1 MSELETNIYRI
12 TNLRDLAS
20 TYRTYR
26 VVNLHRD
33 QDEYYQNCQL
43 LTRKLSFKLRSP
55 AAVIDRKDEAI
66 LVVKQD
72 APEPPEELVV
82 VRAQVRFEPMDENIR
97 LDYTTRSPENDRI
110 AIRFLSFLVQS
121 PLYSQM
127 GLWQS
132 GSGKPFFER
141 QPHRQGE
148 NLNLFRGYSVRPLL
162 TSSGEIGLCVDVHSK
177 LIYRRSLPTHLDRQ
191 AFQRW
196 KGSHVIY
203 HFGLNWYEV
212 ALAEFS
218 AFNVSQ
224 YKFPM
229 NGGSA
234 ILYDYILS
242 ECDKPLPTEIA
253 NLPKDSSTVVYSDNR
268 DEKRG
273 AAAAL
278 CYPVAG
284 NDDMRAQR
292 EFPSLAIPPHIR
304 AQLIQAFVG
313 QYLQRLKF
321 GNTELRLDTKPMATT
336 PKLFPVPDL
345 EFGCNTIL
353 STRGTPGAV
362 QVSLDELGRKRM
374 SLLKDKNVGFF
385 VSTPLDNFYFFMPQ
399 SVHET
404 FGPVFLKSLC
414 ATTDDLFPQAHAFE
428 PRLVVY
434 PDRGKNFT
442 QLSQAIFDKAATDC
456 ERGGYAVVMIP
467 EFQRRRPRAED
478 TSAAFIIQQL
488 RARSDLFASIIHTT
502 VGTQSYVA
510 RSGSDGRTS
519 YVPDVRSEGKL
530 SGYFRGVAIN
540 KILLLNQKWP
550 FVLATP
556 MHADAVVGIDV
567 KGNMAGFVVTNK
579 LGNTIVPFH
588 KKSQQKEKLM
598 AKQCREYF
606 YEIINRLAE
615 QTEVLIKNIV
625 VHRDGQLYDTETKGI
640 NLALQQLK
648 DEELVDPETAI
659 TFVEIPKSAPAPL
672 RLFAISIKGN
682 GDRYIDNPQ
691 AGNYYLLSETEG
703 FVCTTGRAFGHKG
716 TAKPLH
722 VIKKSGPLSLEQCLQ
737 DIFSLSCLAWTRPE
751 DCSRDP
757 ITIKLNDRW
766 LGEDGTD
773 IEEEDE
779 TDEVIEEAQGK

>member
-33 QDEYYQNCQL
+33 QEEYFQNCQQ

-55 AAVIDRKDEAI
+55 AAVIDRGDEAI

-72 APEPPEELVV
+72 SPEPPKEMFV
-82 VRAQVRFEPMDENIR
+82 VRAQVQFEPMDENIH
-97 LDYTTRSPENDRI
+97 LDYTTRSPENDAI

-121 PLYSQM
+121 PLYNRP
-127 GLWQS
+127 GLWQP
-132 GSGKPFFER
+132 GSGKSFFER

-148 NLNLFRGYSVRPLL
+148 QLNLFRGYSVRPLL
-162 TSSGEIGLCVDVHSK
+162 TSSGDIGLCVDVHSK
-177 LIYRRSLPTHLDRQ
+177 LVYRRSLPTHLDRQ

-196 KGSHVIY
+196 KGAHVIY

-218 AFNVSQ
+218 ALNISQ

-234 ILYDYILS
+234 ILYDYILNG
-242 ECDKPLPTEIA
+242 CAKPLPPEIA

-268 DEKRG
+268 DDKRG

-278 CYPVAG
+278 CYQVVG
-284 NDDMRAQR
+284 NDDHRAQQ

-304 AQLIQAFVG
+304 SQLIQDFVEKH
-313 QYLQRLKF
+313 LQRLRF
-321 GNTELRLDTKPMATT
+321 GNTELRLDQKPMATT
-336 PKLFPVPDL
+336 PKLFQVPDL
-345 EFGCNTIL
+345 EFGCHTIL
-353 STRGTPGAV
+353 STRGTAGAV

-374 SLLKDKNVGFF
+374 SLLKDKNVGFY
-385 VSTPLDNFYFFMPQ
+385 VSSPLDNFYFFMPQ

-414 ATTDDLFPQAHAFE
+414 ATVDDLFPQAHGFE
-428 PRLVVY
+428 PQLAVY
-434 PDRGKNFT
+434 PDRGKNFS
-442 QLSQAIFDKAATDC
+442 QLSEAIFEKAASDC
-456 ERGGYAVVMIP
+456 KRGGYAVVMIP
-467 EFQRRRPRAED
+467 EFQRRRPRQED

-488 RARSDLFASIIHTT
+488 RARSDLFTSVIHTT
-502 VGTQSYVA
+502 FGTQCYVA
-510 RSGSDGRTS
+510 RSGPDGRTTYHS
-519 YVPDVRSEGKL
+519 RAEGKL
-530 SGYFRGVAIN
+530 NGYLRGVAIN
-540 KILLLNQKWP
+540 KVLLLNQKWP

-556 MHADAVVGIDV
+556 LNADAVVGIDV

-606 YEIINRLAE
+606 YEIINRLSE
-615 QTEVLIKNIV
+615 QTEILIKNIV
-625 VHRDGQLYDTETKGI
+625 VHRDGRLHDTEQKGI
-640 NLALQQLK
+640 EQALQKLK
-648 DEELVDPETAI
+648 DNQLIDPNAAV

-682 GDRYIDNPQ
+682 GDRYVDNPQ
-691 AGNYYLLSETEG
+691 VGNYYLLSESEG

-716 TAKPLH
+716 TTKPLH
-722 VIKKSGPLSLEQCLQ
+722 VIKKSGPLTLEQCLQ

-779 TDEVIEEAQGK
+779 TEEIGEEEKTK